1 MSLPNAADFI
11 SCDREGVRMTES
23 DSMAFSESEPEPV
36 PVEQSADR
44 AERILARMEIND
56 RQEAYALLDQK
67 SKRGGVLVTLVIVGW
82 WLFIGLQ
89 GDDVGGESVFFGLGF
104 SSVAITVMVL
114 SAVSALLSELSKD
127 RGDIYASALS
137 GGMMIFAVLYVAE
150 PLVGSLLVDGFLSV
164 GEGFSRSLRLAG
176 LWGGMTYGANLLVN
190 ALLVNWLLTF
200 MDAHGL
206 DYIGDH
212 TEVEGAAEAVVE

>member
-1 MSLPNAADFI
+1 
-11 SCDREGVRMTES
+11 MTES
-23 DSMAFSESEPEPV
+23 DSMAFSERDSEPA

-44 AERILARMEIND
+44 AERILTRMQIND

-164 GEGFSRSLRLAG
+164 GEGFSRSLRLAA

-206 DYIGDH
+206 DYIGDQNADD
-212 TEVEGAAEAVVE
+212 GAPEAVVE

>member
-1 MSLPNAADFI
+1 MKRSNAADFI
-11 SCDREGVRMTES
+11 SCDREGACMTES
-23 DSMAFSESEPEPV
+23 DIVAFSVSESEAAPV
-36 PVEQSADR
+36 DQSADR
-44 AERILARMEIND
+44 AERIIARMQLND
-56 RQEAYALLDQK
+56 RQQAYAVLDQK
-67 SKRGGVLVTLVIVGW
+67 SKRGGVLVTLVVVGW

-104 SSVAITVMVL
+104 STVAITVMVL

-150 PLVGSLLVDGFLSV
+150 PVVGSLVVDDFLSFS
-164 GEGFSRSLRLAG
+164 EGLSRSVRLAA

-200 MDAHGL
+200 MDAHGV
-206 DYIGDH
+206 DIGDH
-212 TEVEGAAEAVVE
+212 IDHEGTVETVME